1 MDVLPLQAT
10 EWAFV
15 ADNWRYLA
23 GGVGVTVLLTA
34 ASILLGFALGLP
46 AGIVEVY
53 GDGWSRRLVSRA
65 GVVIRGT
72 PIVVI
77 LAFMF
82 FVFPLNLT
90 ALFAAALGLGLRS
103 AAYQSQIFRG
113 SLQSVSEGQM
123 EAARSIGL
131 SKTESIRRVIVPQAL
146 RRSIPGF
153 QNEFTIVLKD
163 TSVAYAIGLGELLT
177 RGTDLYLT
185 SEGNTAVLEI
195 FIAVSAVYFALTM
208 MTNRSLDYA
217 GRVFAIPGG
226 SNR

>member
-1 MDVLPLQAT
+1 MIPLQTGPWEYIFA
-10 EWAFV
+10 
-15 ADNWRYLA
+15 NWGYLA
-23 GGVGVTVLLTA
+23 GGVVFTIALTL

-53 GDGWSRRLVSRA
+53 GDGLLKKSVKRV
-65 GVVIRGT
+65 GVLFRGT

-90 ALFAAALGLGLRS
+90 AFLAAVLGLGLRS

-113 SLQSVSEGQM
+113 TLQSVSEGQM

-185 SEGNTAVLEI
+185 EAGNTAVLEI
-195 FIAVSAVYFALTM
+195 FLTVSAVYFVLTM
-208 MTNRSLDYA
+208 ATNRSLDYA

-226 SNR
+226 SS

>member
-1 MDVLPLQAT
+1 MLPLQAGPW
-10 EWAFV
+10 EFILA
-15 ADNWRYLA
+15 NQGYLL
-23 GGVGVTVLLTA
+23 GGVLVTIGLTA
-34 ASILLGFALGLP
+34 TSILLGFAVGLP

-53 GDGWSRRLVSRA
+53 GGGWSRRLVRRV
-65 GVVIRGT
+65 GVLFRGT

-77 LAFMF
+77 LAFVF

-90 ALFAAALGLGLRS
+90 AFAAATLGLGLRS

-113 SLQSVSEGQM
+113 TLQSVSEGQM
-123 EAARSIGL
+123 EAARSVGL
-131 SKTESIRRVIVPQAL
+131 TKRDSIRRVIVPQAL

-177 RGTDLYLT
+177 RGTNLYLT

-195 FIAVSAVYFALTM
+195 FLTVSAVYFVLTM
-208 MTNRSLDYA
+208 LTNRSLDYA
-217 GRVFAIPGG
+217 GEAFAIPGG
-226 SNR
+226 GGG

>member
-1 MDVLPLQAT
+1 MIPLQTGPWEYIFA
-10 EWAFV
+10 
-15 ADNWRYLA
+15 NWGYLA
-23 GGVGVTVLLTA
+23 GGVVFTIVLTA
-34 ASILLGFALGLP
+34 VSILLGFALGLP

-53 GDGWSRRLVSRA
+53 GDGWGRRLVQRV
-65 GVVIRGT
+65 GVLVRGT

-90 ALFAAALGLGLRS
+90 AFVAATFGLGLRS

-113 SLQSVSEGQM
+113 TLQSVSEGQM

-131 SKTESIRRVIVPQAL
+131 SKSESIRRVIVPQAL

-185 SEGNTAVLEI
+185 AEGNTAVLEI
-195 FIAVSAVYFALTM
+195 FLTVSAVYFVLTM
-208 MTNRSLDYA
+208 ATNRSLDYA

-226 SNR
+226 SS